1 MNPDLL
7 DELTE
12 SILDLELRMQGR
24 RVGDDPDHD
33 TVREIVKLVKES
45 AEKELAKEEADQDDH
60 YED

>member
-12 SILDLELRMQGR
+12 SILDLELRMLGR
-24 RVGDDPDHD
+24 RVGDDPDND
-33 TVREIVKLVKES
+33 TVREIVKLVKE
-45 AEKELAKEEADQDDH
+45 AAGKTLGEERVDQDDH